1 MGSHLSG
8 CRRLCEGGGTTEGL
22 HPGVVVEGGA
32 AHAWAGGPRTKVPTA
47 VGPLV
52 GLFAQVQRV
61 TGTDANI
68 REPTQNLFFC
78 WVLQG
83 LRNFIELRIFF

>member
-1 MGSHLSG
+1 M
-8 CRRLCEGGGTTEGL
+8 
-22 HPGVVVEGGA
+22 
-32 AHAWAGGPRTKVPTA
+32 PTA

-68 REPTQNLFFC
+68 REPTQNLFLC
-78 WVLQG
+78 RVLQG